1 MELLLCYHL
10 VHKIPIFE
18 IMEINYN
25 IVSLVDTLG
34 LIQGVILGLLLIIIN
49 RKRDKSTLFLG
60 LFIIVYALNLLPAI
74 LEDLNIIEYY
84 PQYNLLP
91 FDFTWLLFPLF
102 YMYVQQVSILSRNK
116 LRYWILIPGVLE
128 LLIGIAIFFQDNETK
143 MIIEE
148 SAWYNIMLLGGLVF
162 SFFIGFKTLNFIKR
176 HTKELKDQYT
186 YTEYRELRW
195 AGFFIGFG
203 LIFTFTVLVLD
214 SFDTGVYFNIT
225 VSTINVMLLY
235 WISVKGILQQ
245 NVEALIPLSTNEIAN
260 IEGNKKN
267 EITLQNESTV
277 KLLDKIQRTILEE
290 NIYTIP
296 DLTIIDI
303 AEKIG
308 THPKRISGVINSQL
322 NQNFN
327 TYINSFR
334 IEKAKE
340 LLRSDIAN
348 SLSVEGIGN
357 EVGFQSKSTFYDA
370 FKKYTGTTPSRF
382 KNNI

>member
-1 MELLLCYHL
+1 
-10 VHKIPIFE
+10 
-18 IMEINYN
+18 MEINYN
-25 IVSLVDTLG
+25 IVSLIDTLG

-49 RKRDKSTLFLG
+49 RKKDKSTLFLG

-74 LEDLNIIEYY
+74 LEDSNIIAYY

-102 YMYVQQVSILSRNK
+102 YIYVQQVSILSKNK
-116 LRYWILIPGVLE
+116 LNYGVLIPGIFE
-128 LLIGIAIFFQDNETK
+128 LIIGIFVFFQDNDSK

-148 SAWYNIMLLGGLVF
+148 SLWYNLILLGGVIF
-162 SFFIGFKTLNFIKR
+162 SFYIGFKTLSFIKK

-186 YTEYRELRW
+186 FTEYRELRW
-195 AGFFIGFG
+195 ARVFVGFG
-203 LIFTFTVLVLD
+203 LILTFTVIA
-214 SFDTGVYFNIT
+214 SEFFDTGFYFLIT
-225 VSTINVMLLY
+225 ISTINVMLLY
-235 WISVKGILQQ
+235 WISVRGILQQ
-245 NVEALIPLSTNEIAN
+245 NVETLIPIESTKITVNKSDKNNESLIHS
-260 IEGNKKN
+260 
-267 EITLQNESTV
+267 ESTV
-277 KLLDKIQRTILEE
+277 RLLQEIKKYIQNEKV
-290 NIYTIP
+290 YTVP

-334 IEKAKE
+334 VEKAKE

-348 SLSVEGIGN
+348 NLSVEGIGN

-382 KNNI
+382 KNSE